1 MVCTSGWSQFL
12 RLSYENVTK
21 VVWLGIRFPLCTAS
35 MKPRE
40 TSASADLL
48 ERMSDAVSRAASIPE
63 VEGQPNRGEVTI
75 LAKWA
80 SYWLDYYKGQRL
92 GRRMECEL
100 LAWVRTR
107 LWTLQ

>member
-12 RLSYENVTK
+12 RLSYENVTE
-21 VVWLGIRFPLCTAS
+21 VVWIGIRFPLCTAARS
-35 MKPRE
+35 RE

-48 ERMSDAVSRAASIPE
+48 ERTSGDVTRAASIPE

-75 LAKWA
+75 LAKRA

-100 LAWVRTR
+100 LAWDRAR